1 MRLEGQLDTSW
12 QADRFVQNP
21 GNLPDDGAFAS
32 AIETLNHNEKRLTR
46 VAHTHRLP
54 LGCSFAEQTSSA
66 PHGRRLRATGPEDL
80 KSQAHTRL
88 ARAPLGVSSMTQPL
102 AFSSSRRAS
111 ARLKSLVLRAAWRA
125 STSAVIS
132 AGTSTSLRAPTPS
145 TESSFSQVPSAA
157 AAAALG
163 TWEKLD
169 SVLGVGALKE
179 VEVPAEIT
187 ALVEARQ
194 AARKTKDFKR
204 ADALRDELKAK
215 GWVIEDT
222 PKGARA
228 KRV

>member
-1 MRLEGQLDTSW
+1 LAENALD
-12 QADRFVQNP
+12 
-21 GNLPDDGAFAS
+21 
-32 AIETLNHNEKRLTR
+32 
-46 VAHTHRLP
+46 
-54 LGCSFAEQTSSA
+54 
-66 PHGRRLRATGPEDL
+66 
-80 KSQAHTRL
+80 
-88 ARAPLGVSSMTQPL
+88 
-102 AFSSSRRAS
+102 
-111 ARLKSLVLRAAWRA
+111 
-125 STSAVIS
+125 
-132 AGTSTSLRAPTPS
+132 
-145 TESSFSQVPSAA
+145 SAA

-228 KRV
+228 KRL